1 MRVVRR
7 VCEEKHRIT
16 SLLLLLL
23 ICLLRCGS
31 AACAACAPRC
41 VRIKADDDCL
51 RARASARDGGG
62 VAAEIARVRW
72 IYNVYDNTCAPD
84 GLCRRSAPAAAAKTR
99 GLVSRRV

>member
-1 MRVVRR
+1 MRRKTPYY
-7 VCEEKHRIT
+7 EPI
-16 SLLLLLL
+16 
-23 ICLLRCGS
+23 IIIIINNMPILRCGS

-62 VAAEIARVRW
+62 IAAGIARASDGF
-72 IYNVYDNTCAPD
+72 ITCTINVCAPD

-99 GLVSRRV
+99 GLVSRRT